1 MTFNFLKAHFF
12 FYLCHYTTTRQYWFI
27 LFQIESSTTK
37 CTEVCTLEPVE
48 GARVEVVQVSG
59 GKAARNI
66 PKGSVLTRRLGLIVG
81 ITMGGFVFVILVGC
95 LSYLKI
101 KKRRSMKTDD
111 TIGPQEYITYDRALS
126 FQSTDPA
133 HSNMGTTD
141 TLIGS

>member
-1 MTFNFLKAHFF
+1 VL
-12 FYLCHYTTTRQYWFI
+12 
-27 LFQIESSTTK
+27 QIESSTTK
-37 CTEVCTLEPVE
+37 CTEVSTLEPVE
-48 GARVEVVQVSG
+48 GARVEVVQVSS

-81 ITMGGFVFVILVGC
+81 ISMGGIVFVVLVGC

-101 KKRRSMKTDD
+101 KKRRSLKVDENNV
-111 TIGPQEYITYDRALS
+111 PQEYITYDRQLS
-126 FQSTDPA
+126 FQSAVDPA